1 MIKYQ
6 INQNNSRNAFLSPL
20 LTDYE
25 WITITIES
33 VLMVL
38 ILVMNSLVAFVI
50 LKSPLLRS
58 CPSNICTLSLNLSD
72 LFNGISNVI
81 ILMTLICDEMFG
93 AILTCRIRYFM
104 AITWFLSSLHSLL
117 GITIDRIIA
126 ICIPLS
132 YSNIITN
139 KRLIILL
146 AIFWSYAIII
156 GSFPLF
162 WSYDEECHY
171 CDPILCLP
179 KEYLL
184 YFSFHCITITVL
196 IFICYLK
203 MYLIARFHARNRI
216 YLIGKWKPLKQWQHK
231 RYIRTLVM
239 VFGVILFF
247 ILPIVFVVLIQLFN
261 EITVELQNARVI
273 TSFLCQSTSIMN
285 PTIYIWRNREFVNA
299 FKRIFHKN

>member
-1 MIKYQ
+1 
-6 INQNNSRNAFLSPL
+6 
-20 LTDYE
+20 
-25 WITITIES
+25 
-33 VLMVL
+33 
-38 ILVMNSLVAFVI
+38 
-50 LKSPLLRS
+50 
-58 CPSNICTLSLNLSD
+58 
-72 LFNGISNVI
+72 
-81 ILMTLICDEMFG
+81 
-93 AILTCRIRYFM
+93 
-104 AITWFLSSLHSLL
+104 
-117 GITIDRIIA
+117 
-126 ICIPLS
+126 LS